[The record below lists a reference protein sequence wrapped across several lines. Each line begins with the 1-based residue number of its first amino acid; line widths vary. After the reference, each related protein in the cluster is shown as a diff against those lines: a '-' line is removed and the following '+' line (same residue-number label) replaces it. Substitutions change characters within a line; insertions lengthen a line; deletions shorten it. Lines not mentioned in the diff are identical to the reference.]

1 MPVFRLQTHELNGKP
16 KLPEGMERWPHGQFA
31 VHSHQCYQL
40 LFCRGGQQFMLLHT
54 LWAASAVWSPGD
66 PCPPGTRVASV
77 WPHPRLTAGV
87 ALIQTASALSRTE
100 YCLLPCL
107 TNGGER
113 AGHSCSAVAS
123 QWGRSLELRRKDENK
138 MPAASIS
145 DFKRE
150 AGLMASWSLVP
161 GIVGNKR
168 PSGRQGQARAQSPIV
183 RLHQQFSNFSY

>member
-1 MPVFRLQTHELNGKP
+1 MSSVESLNFLKGWNTGPMASLQFIPISATISSPAEEANSS
-16 KLPEGMERWPHGQFA
+16 RSCA
-31 VHSHQCYQL
+31 
-40 LFCRGGQQFMLLHT
+40 LFGPLVQSGHL
-54 LWAASAVWSPGD
+54 GD

-87 ALIQTASALSRTE
+87 ALIQTAGTLSWTE

-113 AGHSCSAVAS
+113 AGHSCVAVAS
-123 QWGRSLELRRKDENK
+123 QGGRSLELKRKDENK

-150 AGLMASWSLVP
+150 AGPMASWSLVP
-161 GIVGNKR
+161 EIVGNKR

-183 RLHQQFSNFSY
+183 RLYQQFSNFSY